1 MEELCKGM
9 EDIEGKGLLW
19 VLFGKGEDSFEAIPE
34 ILASRASGDQARDAK
49 VQQIPKMTCL
59 VEVLE
64 ERETTVLGE
73 EIHEIPGDGG

>member
-34 ILASRASGDQARDAK
+34 ILADRTTGDQSWDEE
-49 VQQIPKMTCL
+49 VSQIPQMTCL
-59 VEVLE
+59 VEVLKE
-64 ERETTVLGE
+64 CK
-73 EIHEIPGDGG
+73 

>member
-34 ILASRASGDQARDAK
+34 ILLTVPRGTSRGMRKFHRSHR
-49 VQQIPKMTCL
+49 
-59 VEVLE
+59 
-64 ERETTVLGE
+64 
-73 EIHEIPGDGG
+73 